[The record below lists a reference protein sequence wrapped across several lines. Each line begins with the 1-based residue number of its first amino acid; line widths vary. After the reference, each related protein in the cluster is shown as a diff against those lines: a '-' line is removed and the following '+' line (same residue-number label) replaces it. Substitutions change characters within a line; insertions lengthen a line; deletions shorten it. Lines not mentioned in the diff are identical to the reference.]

1 MINSNVLVTTFCR
14 KDKINQQNEAPFY
27 LRIMLNRER
36 KLISLKER
44 ININYWDFEANQ
56 VKANYPNKEYL
67 ELTINEKRQVLD
79 KKILSLKLSNESFTI
94 DDIIEPTSKK
104 KPQITVKKLFERYIE
119 ELFE

>member
-14 KDKINQQNEAPFY
+14 KDKINQQNEAPLY

-56 VKANYPNKEYL
+56 VKANYPNKEC
-67 ELTINEKRQVLD
+67 K
-79 KKILSLKLSNESFTI
+79 
-94 DDIIEPTSKK
+94 
-104 KPQITVKKLFERYIE
+104 
-119 ELFE
+119 